1 MSGITGIES
10 ASQIADLFTAS
21 KASFRRGLQ
30 MAAPRLAP
38 LAMRVKSTTRTEH
51 YPWLGLAPAMR
62 EWLGDRVAKAM
73 SAYEYSITNRKFES
87 TIVIKRDDVD
97 DDLTGMLS
105 GIFEE
110 MGKTAAMQ
118 PDKLLAE
125 ALVAGTST
133 PGYDGVPFFST
144 AHPVEGSS
152 NQSNA
157 DLGDSNP
164 RWYMVDLSK
173 SIKPLV
179 YQERRAP
186 EFQTFTSLKDENVF
200 KRDEFVWGT
209 SLRSNVGYGLWQ
221 LAYASDGPIV
231 AGFDNADLEANE
243 AEVEAVMVAMTTR
256 QAENGEVLDVSPTHI
271 VCPPILEMRFRR
283 LLGMSTPQYPQGGK
297 TPMSDL
303 GLGLIVSP
311 RLSGANQ

>member
-1 MSGITGIES
+1 MGITGIES
-10 ASQIADLFTAS
+10 DSMVADLFTAS
-21 KASFRRGLQ
+21 SAAFRRGLQ
-30 MAAPRLAP
+30 MAQPALSP
-38 LAMRVKSTTRTEH
+38 LAMFVKSTSRSTH
-51 YPWLGLAPAMR
+51 YPWLGLAPGMR
-62 EWLGDRVAKAM
+62 EWLGDRVSKAIG
-73 SAYEYSITNRKFES
+73 AHEYSITNRKFES
-87 TIVIKRDDVD
+87 TITVKRDDID
-97 DDLTGMLS
+97 DDTTGMLAS
-105 GIFEE
+105 VFEE
-110 MGKTAAMQ
+110 MGKTAALQ

-125 ALVAGTST
+125 ALAAGTSAL
-133 PGYDGVPFFST
+133 GYDGVAFFST
-144 AHPVEGSS
+144 AHPVEGQS

-173 SIKPLV
+173 PIKPLV

-186 EFQTFTSLKDENVF
+186 EFVTKTSIQDENVF
-200 KRDEFVWGT
+200 KREEYVWGT
-209 SLRSNVGYGLWQ
+209 SMRSAVGYGLWQ

-243 AEVEAVMVAMTTR
+243 AEVEAVWNAMVSR
-256 QAENGEVLDVSPTHI
+256 VGENGEALDITPTHI
-271 VCPPILEMRFRR
+271 VCPTNLALRFRR

-311 RLSGANQ
+311 RLSGAAV